1 MVLYYSQLYII
12 PKKINSF
19 WMSNPIVIK
28 IIFCTIIPILVVFL
42 IYKIFQIRN
51 GLKNNLLEIST
62 KVITKNKEYQI
73 YLLFLGIIL
82 TIIEITYEFL
92 KIRPKS
98 FLILNC
104 SIGAFLMV
112 LYFISTKSKV
122 FFSNI
127 QQIFILCFLLY
138 FSSIS
143 RNIINSPTDIIP
155 TVAFV
160 VSFFFAYTVIKPAK
174 LYWGFIAAVFIYFGV
189 ISVFELVPLKTILVL
204 FINSLIIVIINYIH
218 YTLWLNSKD
227 EFRFNNQIINNG
239 NSLILATNKK
249 GEVVFCSETIN
260 SILGYSID
268 EVMGMGYWKL
278 TEDPEYFGETY
289 HLNFTDDKMF
299 TRKLKCKN
307 GEYKYIQW
315 KDKKFSNDLV
325 IGIGQDVTNE
335 MHIQN
340 QYKNLIQN
348 AIDLIFETDDEGN
361 FTFANDFTI
370 KSLGYEEKEILTRHY
385 SKFIRNDYVKRIM
398 DFYQNLLEK
407 EDHFPTIEF
416 PLIKKNGE
424 ELWVSQKVIVRKND
438 LDKIIGFSGIA
449 RDISKFKDI
458 EAENKIRQEKI
469 EEYNKTV
476 KQLSTTNFNKDKKFE
491 TSLKSIIEAAA
502 KATEC
507 NRVSYW
513 KYAEDTVRCEIIYST
528 AVDHYTKGAVL
539 ESKDFP
545 IYFKSIKSKKEICA
559 TDVFN
564 KREISEFT
572 GNYFLEHD
580 IKSLLDIPISING
593 ELTGILCFETI
604 KHEKKWDNEDINF
617 ARTISDIISLL
628 ILSNMRFEAEKKLQ
642 YKSELLSAMTLCTE
656 KFLNSNDINDIFSD
670 VLIIMGKATKSHR
683 AYYYENIPETKCISQ
698 KYRWIIN
705 NIKLTENNIKL
716 QNLPHAFYEEL
727 LTPLLDNKIYEAI
740 IAKIEN
746 KSLQTKLQALDVT
759 SLILFPIFVKN
770 KFHGFLGF
778 DDTQNERIWSED
790 EVNILQT
797 LARNIASSIERISN
811 ETAIYESEEK
821 FRLLANNI
829 PGTVYLSKYDQYAT
843 KIYIND
849 EIEKLTGYPKSDFLD
864 NNLSFIDL
872 IVPEDKE
879 QTILE
884 QQNAIEN
891 GRPLHLTYRIE
902 HKNKNIVW
910 VEEFGDVIYKEG
922 KIAFIEGI
930 FIDVTE
936 RKQTETFI
944 KAKDLAEA
952 SNKAKSEFLA
962 NMSHEIRT
970 PLNGIIGFTDLLMK
984 THLGKTQEKY
994 MTTINQS
1001 ASSLLDIINDILDF
1015 SKIEAGKLDLF
1026 IEKNEI
1032 REILAQITDLILYE
1046 SNQKSLDLQLNI
1058 ASDVPKYFWIDNVRL
1073 KQILI
1078 NLLSNAVKFTEKGS
1092 IKLNVSVAE
1101 KTNDSRAKILFSVV
1115 DTGIGILEENKNKIF
1130 KAFSQEDNSTT
1141 RKFGGT
1147 GLGLT
1152 ISNQLLGLMNSHL
1165 QLESTVD
1172 FGSAFYFYLDLEI
1185 SDVISDEIK
1194 QITIPDTNKETITKS
1209 IKYYQKLKIMLVED
1223 NTVNMFLLKTI
1234 ITNLFPNATIF
1245 EIPNGKEAFHQFE
1258 TINPDIIFMDI
1269 QMPLMNGYE
1278 ATKEI
1283 RNLKSGQNVPIIAI
1297 TAGTEKEEKDKCIS
1311 AGMNDYISKPIIKGI
1326 IEKSILKWIK

>member
-1 MVLYYSQLYII
+1 
-12 PKKINSF
+12 
-19 WMSNPIVIK
+19 MSNPIVIQ
-28 IIFCTIIPILVVFL
+28 ILFCIIIPILIIFL
-42 IYKIFQIRN
+42 IYKILKIRT
-51 GLKNNLLEIST
+51 GLKSNILEKST
-62 KVITKNKEYQI
+62 KAITKNKEYQI
-73 YLLFLGIIL
+73 YLLFLGVIL
-82 TIIEITYEFL
+82 TIIEIAFEFL

-98 FLILNC
+98 FFFLNC
-104 SIGAFLMV
+104 SVGVFLMV
-112 LYFISTKSKV
+112 LYFISTRSKV
-122 FFSNI
+122 FFRNI
-127 QQIFILCFLLY
+127 QQIFIVCFLLY

-143 RNIINSPTDIIP
+143 RNIIVSPSDIIP
-155 TVAFV
+155 AVAFV
-160 VSFFFAYTVIKPAK
+160 VAFFFSYTVLKPAK
-174 LYWGFIAAVFIYFGV
+174 LYWGFIVTVFIYLVV
-189 ISVFELVPLKTILVL
+189 ISVFELIPLKTVLAL

-218 YTLWLNSKD
+218 FILRLNTND
-227 EFRFNNQIINNG
+227 EFRFNNQIINHG
-239 NSLILATNKK
+239 NSLVMATNKK
-249 GEVVFCSETIN
+249 GEVVFCSETVN
-260 SILGYSID
+260 SILGYSKD
-268 EVMGMGYWKL
+268 DVMGMGYWKL
-278 TEDPEYFGETY
+278 TEDPEYYGEKY
-289 HLNFTDDKMF
+289 HINFNDDKLF
-299 TRKLKCKN
+299 TRRLKCKN
-307 GEYKYIQW
+307 GDYKYIQW
-315 KDKKFSNDLV
+315 KDKKFSNDLI

-348 AIDLIFETDDEGN
+348 AIDFIFEIDDKGN
-361 FTFANDFTI
+361 FTFVNDFTI
-370 KSLGYEEKEILTRHY
+370 QSIGYEKKEILTRHY
-385 SKFIRNDYVKRIM
+385 SEFVRDDYSKKII
-398 DFYQNLLEK
+398 DFYQNLVKK
-407 EDHFPTIEF
+407 ELHFPTVEF

-424 ELWVSQKVIVRKND
+424 QLWLSQKVIVRRND
-438 LDKIIGFSGIA
+438 MGKIIGFSGIA
-449 RDISKFKDI
+449 RDITKFKDI
-458 EAENKIRQEKI
+458 EVESKIRQEKI
-469 EEYNKTV
+469 EEYNKTI
-476 KQLSTTNFNKDKKFE
+476 KQLSTTNFSENEKFE
-491 TSLKSIIEAAA
+491 TSIKLIIEAAA

-513 KYAEDTVRCEIIYST
+513 NYTEEAIQCEILYSI
-528 AVDHYTKGAVL
+528 DIDEFSKGTVL

-545 IYFKSIKSKKEICA
+545 FYFESIKSKKQICA
-559 TDVFN
+559 TDVFD
-564 KREISEFT
+564 KIEISEFT
-572 GNYFLEHD
+572 ENYFLD
-580 IKSLLDIPISING
+580 NNIKSLLDIPITING
-593 ELTGILCFETI
+593 ELTGLICFETTRQ
-604 KHEKKWDNEDINF
+604 EKKWDNEDINF

-628 ILSNMRFEAEKKLQ
+628 ILSNMRLEAEKKLE
-642 YKSELLSAMTLCTE
+642 YKSELLSAMALCTE

-683 AYYYENIPETKCISQ
+683 AYYYENNPETKCISQ

-705 NIKLTENNIKL
+705 NVKLTQNNIKL
-716 QNLPHAFYEEL
+716 QNLPHAYFEEL
-727 LTPLLDNKIYEAI
+727 LTPLLNNKIYEAI

-746 KSLQTKLQALDVT
+746 KSLQTKLQTVDVT

-778 DDTQNERIWSED
+778 DDTQSERTWNED

-829 PGTVYLSKYDQYAT
+829 PGTVYLSKHDQYAT

-849 EIEKLTGYPKSDFLD
+849 EIEKLTGYPKSDFLE
-864 NNLSFIDL
+864 NKLSFIDL

-910 VEEFGDVIYKEG
+910 VEEFGDVIYKDG

-944 KAKDLAEA
+944 KAKELAEA

-1032 REILAQITDLILYE
+1032 RETLAQITDLILYE
-1046 SNQKSLDLQLNI
+1046 SNQKNLDLQLNI
-1058 ASDVPKYFWIDNVRL
+1058 ASDVPEYFWIDNVRL

-1092 IKLNVSVAE
+1092 IKLNVSVVE
-1101 KTNDSRAKILFSVV
+1101 KTYDSKARILFSVI
-1115 DTGIGILEENKNKIF
+1115 DTGIGILEENKKKIF

-1165 QLESTVD
+1165 QLESTFN

-1185 SDVISDEIK
+1185 SDVISEEIK
-1194 QITIPDTNKETITKS
+1194 QITIPDITREPISKA

-1234 ITNLFPNATIF
+1234 IKNLFPNATIF

-1283 RNLKSGQNVPIIAI
+1283 RKLQSGYNVPIIAT
-1297 TAGTEKEEKDKCIS
+1297 TAGTEKEEKDKCLA
-1311 AGMNDYISKPIIKGI
+1311 AGMNDYIAKPIIKGI
-1326 IEKSILKWIK
+1326 IEDAILKWTN

>member
-1 MVLYYSQLYII
+1 M
-12 PKKINSF
+12 PNS
-19 WMSNPIVIK
+19 MIIK
-28 IIFCTIIPILVVFL
+28 ILFCIIIPILIIFL
-42 IYKIFQIRN
+42 ISKILKIRN
-51 GLKNNLLEIST
+51 GLKSNLLEKSS
-62 KVITKNKEYQI
+62 KAITKKKQYQI
-73 YLLFLGIIL
+73 YVLFLGVTL
-82 TIIEITYEFL
+82 TIVEIALEFL

-98 FLILNC
+98 FLYLNC
-104 SIGAFLMV
+104 SIGVFLMI
-112 LYFISTKSKV
+112 LYYVSTKSKV
-122 FFSNI
+122 IFRNI
-127 QQIFILCFLLY
+127 QQIFIVFFLVY
-138 FSSIS
+138 FCSIA
-143 RNIINSPTDIIP
+143 RNIIISPTDIIP
-155 TVAFV
+155 PVAFIV
-160 VSFFFAYTVIKPAK
+160 AFYFSYTVLKPAK
-174 LYWGFIAAVFIYFGV
+174 LYWGFIALVYIYFAV
-189 ISVFELVPLKTILVL
+189 IYVFELFPLQTILAL

-218 YTLWLNSKD
+218 YILGLNSKD

-239 NSLILATNKK
+239 NSLIMATNKK

-278 TEDPEYFGETY
+278 TEDPDYVGEKY
-289 HLNFTDDKMF
+289 HENFTEDKIF
-299 TRKLKCKN
+299 TRRLKCKN
-307 GEYKYIQW
+307 GEFKYIQW
-315 KDKKFSNDLV
+315 RDKKFSNDLI
-325 IGIGQDVTNE
+325 IGIGEDVTNKI
-335 MHIQN
+335 HLQN
-340 QYKNLIQN
+340 QYENLIQN
-348 AIDLIFETDDEGN
+348 AVDYIFEIDNNGN
-361 FTFANDFTI
+361 FTFVNDFTI
-370 KSLGYEEKEILTRHY
+370 HSLGYDKKEILTRHY
-385 SKFIRNDYVKRIM
+385 SEFIRKDYVKQIM
-398 DFYQNLLEK
+398 DFYYNLLEK
-407 EDHFPTIEF
+407 APHFPTVEF
-416 PLIKKNGE
+416 PLIKKNGQV
-424 ELWVSQKVIVRKND
+424 LWVSQKVIVRKND
-438 LDKIIGFSGIA
+438 LDKTVGFSGIA
-449 RDISKFKDI
+449 RDITKFKDI

-469 EEYNKTV
+469 EVYNSTI
-476 KQLSTTNFNKDKKFE
+476 KQLSTTNISKNEKFE
-491 TSLKSIIEAAA
+491 TNLKLIIEAAA
-502 KATEC
+502 KATDC

-513 KYAEDTVRCEIIYST
+513 KYAEDTIKCEVICST
-528 AVDHYTKGAVL
+528 DSDECTTGTIL
-539 ESKDFP
+539 EIKDFP
-545 IYFKSIKSKKEICA
+545 IYFESIKSKKEICA
-559 TDVFN
+559 EDVFN

-572 GNYFLEHD
+572 ANYFLD
-580 IKSLLDIPISING
+580 NNIKSLLDIPLFTNG
-593 ELTGILCFETI
+593 DLVGLLRIET
-604 KHEKKWDNEDINF
+604 KNYYKKWDNEDINF
-617 ARTISDIISLL
+617 GRTISDIISLL
-628 ILSNMRFEAEKKLQ
+628 LVSNMRLEAEKKLE
-642 YKSELLSAMTLCTE
+642 YKSELLSAMTLCAE
-656 KFLNSNDINDIFSD
+656 KFLNSNDINAIFSD

-683 AYYYENIPETKCISQ
+683 AYYYENNPETKCINQ
-698 KYRWIIN
+698 KYRWFIN
-705 NIKLTENNIKL
+705 NSKLTANNKKL
-716 QNLPHAFYEEL
+716 QNLPHAYFEEL
-727 LTPLLDNKIYEAI
+727 LTPLLNNKTYEAI
-740 IAKIEN
+740 IPKIQNE
-746 KSLQTKLQALDVT
+746 SLKTKLLALDVT

-778 DDTQNERIWSED
+778 DDTHNERTWNED
-790 EVNILQT
+790 EINILQT

-829 PGTVYLSKYDQYAT
+829 PGTVYLSRYDQYAT

-849 EIEKLTGYPKSDFLD
+849 EIEKLTGYPKSDFLA

-872 IVPEDKE
+872 IIPQDKE

-891 GRPLHLTYRIE
+891 GRPLHLTYRIQ

-910 VEEFGDVIYKEG
+910 VEEFGDVIYKDG

-936 RKQTETFI
+936 RKQTENFI
-944 KAKDLAEA
+944 KAKELAEA

-1001 ASSLLDIINDILDF
+1001 ANSLLDIINDILDF
-1015 SKIEAGKLDLF
+1015 SKIEAGKLELY
-1026 IEKNEI
+1026 IEKNQI

-1046 SNQKSLDLQLNI
+1046 SNQKNLDLQLNI
-1058 ASDVPKYFWIDNVRL
+1058 ASDVPEYFWIDNIRL

-1092 IKLNVSVAE
+1092 IKLNVSVVE
-1101 KTNDSRAKILFSVV
+1101 RTNESKARILFSVI
-1115 DTGIGILEENKNKIF
+1115 DTGIGILEENKKKIF

-1165 QLESTVD
+1165 QLESTFN

-1185 SDVISDEIK
+1185 SNVIPEGIK
-1194 QITIPDTNKETITKS
+1194 KINIPESNKVTITKS
-1209 IKYYQKLKIMLVED
+1209 VKYYQNLKIMLVED
-1223 NTVNMFLLKTI
+1223 NKVNMLLLKTI
-1234 ITNLFPNATIF
+1234 IKNLFPNATIF
-1245 EIPNGKEAFHQFE
+1245 EIPNGKEAFYQFE

-1297 TAGTEKEEKDKCIS
+1297 TAGTEKEEKDKCLS
-1311 AGMNDYISKPIIKGI
+1311 VGMSDYIAKPIIKGI
-1326 IEKSILKWIK
+1326 IEACILKWTK